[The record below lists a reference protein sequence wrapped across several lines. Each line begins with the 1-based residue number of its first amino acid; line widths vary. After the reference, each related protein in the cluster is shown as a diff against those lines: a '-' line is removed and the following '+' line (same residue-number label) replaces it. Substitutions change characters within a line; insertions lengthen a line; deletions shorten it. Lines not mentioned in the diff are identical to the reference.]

1 MKNCNFILIFLFI
14 FLISSFS
21 NERSDIEIKNKVFP
35 EDWIEFGEFEEI
47 RIAPHGL
54 FTNKQNQF
62 VQMTKYSQ
70 DKLGLIFSLT
80 SLPVVII
87 TLESLTE

>member
-14 FLISSFS
+14 FLTSSFS

-47 RIAPHGL
+47 RIAPDGL

-70 DKLGLIFSLT
+70 EKLLIYYLT
-80 SLPVVII
+80 HLKIFH
-87 TLESLTE
+87 